1 MLAEAN
7 KGKALPMAE
16 GQEHCEGYS
25 PKTHTH
31 SACLRMRLK
40 TLRKTFSLT
49 HISIRAF
56 NTLTTIILNS
66 LSDSF
71 ITCVISGYGPNDC
84 FVSSDCVSCLFV
96 CIPILCQKSDM
107 LYRTVGTKVNIL

>member
-49 HISIRAF
+49 HISIRTF
-56 NTLTTIILNS
+56 NALTTIILNCLIVLSPVLYLSMVLMIALS
-66 LSDSF
+66 LQTVF
-71 ITCVISGYGPNDC
+71 LA
-84 FVSSDCVSCLFV
+84 F
-96 CIPILCQKSDM
+96 LCA
-107 LYRTVGTKVNIL
+107 